1 MIDMRRTAASRAVI
15 LALVTALI
23 GLPGCSLITMAGK
36 MIMGDPVVSCAFTQ
50 QTHVDLVKDEKT
62 VLVVCKVPESVKKD
76 FPSLGFDIL
85 DGVTRRLKR
94 QGVAIISPNEVAS
107 WMDDNGG
114 RWDDVSE
121 LADEFDADFIIDIDV
136 QKFTYNEEN
145 SPDLFRGRAAGMVV
159 AYEVKAVNGLK
170 STHHAFE
177 REFNSEYPSHHP
189 ISVTTISSKT
199 FRKQYVDRV
208 CSELSHLFYNHR
220 MSEEVY

>member
-1 MIDMRRTAASRAVI
+1 MSDMRRAAGPRGMT
-15 LALVTALI
+15 LALVTALF

-36 MIMGDPVVSCAFTQ
+36 MIMGDPVVSCAFSQ
-50 QTHVDLVKDEKT
+50 QTHVDLVKDART

-94 QGVAIISPNEVAS
+94 QGVSIISPNEVAS

-114 RWDDVSE
+114 RWDDVGE
-121 LADEFDADFIIDIDV
+121 LADEFDTDYIIDIDI
-136 QKFTYNEEN
+136 QKFTHTEEN
-145 SPDLFRGRAAGMVV
+145 SPDLFRGRAAGMVT
-159 AYEVKAVNGLK
+159 AHEVRSSSGLK
-170 STHHAFE
+170 STHHVFE